1 MKTMKVVVMNF
12 SGNVGK
18 STLAAHML
26 APRMKE
32 PRIFSVET
40 LNVDASD
47 EGVDVERVRAKR
59 FTELLDEVI
68 LAEAAIVDVGASN
81 AEDFMRGMRALSG
94 SHEEFDYFVVPAVS
108 SSKQIVDTLN
118 TVHALAELGI
128 ARERIRVAFNRVE
141 EGEPVQDDF
150 APIFLASMRGQE
162 FTVLPE
168 ATIYSNEVFG
178 RLKGAGISL
187 AQICSD
193 ETPWRDRVRT
203 AQTDAERNRAMD
215 MLKLKRMSG
224 SASANLDVAFRAL
237 FA

>member
-1 MKTMKVVVMNF
+1 MKVVVMNF

-32 PRIFSVET
+32 ARIFAVES

-47 EGVDVERVRAKR
+47 EGVDVERVRGKR
-59 FTELLDEVI
+59 FAELLDEVI
-68 LAEAAIVDVGASN
+68 LADTAIVDVGASN
-81 AEDFMRGMRALSG
+81 AEDFMRGMRALAG

-118 TVHALAELGI
+118 TTRALSQLGI
-128 ARERIRVAFNRVE
+128 EQQRIRILFNRVE
-141 EGEPVQDDF
+141 EGDAVQDEF
-150 APIFLASMRGQE
+150 AELFEVATETRAFVVE
-162 FTVLPE
+162 PE
-168 ATIYSNEVFG
+168 ATVYSNEVFG
-178 RLKGAGISL
+178 RLKSVGISL
-187 AQICSD
+187 AHICSD
-193 ETPWRDRVRT
+193 TTPWRERIRT
-203 AQTDAERNRAMD
+203 AQTEAERDHAMD